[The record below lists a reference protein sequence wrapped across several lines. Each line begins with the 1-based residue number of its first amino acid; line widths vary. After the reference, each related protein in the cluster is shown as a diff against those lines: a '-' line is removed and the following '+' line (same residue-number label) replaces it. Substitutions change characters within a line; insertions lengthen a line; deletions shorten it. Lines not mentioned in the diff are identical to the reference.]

1 MTYSGFIEALLA
13 EAVLAKKTGDSGR
26 LAKMLAEE
34 DEPVKRTLLETVC
47 CEEFL
52 GGVCRNSDW
61 FKKQKN
67 RLELIAL
74 GEPCEDEREETMEIM
89 SKVPM
94 KKFQEKQKRKDAK
107 GSLRSLSYMKTRN
120 LALAAENKDEEIR
133 EIENKILSKIPDSL
147 KRLARMIGR
156 TGGSG
161 AGQGKGFSRASKS
174 DISGIT
180 VGNDLNSLLP
190 KEVAFLSSLQTQD
203 IFYKN
208 YAEKKLQVFS
218 SASSCEEK
226 KDRRDGPVI
235 ICLDTSSS
243 MAGEPLAVAKM
254 LTVAVSIYA
263 MRRKR
268 KILVVKYSDECY
280 HQVFTKRVADRER
293 LMKFLN
299 CYREGCN
306 DENVLFR
313 FIFTEFLPEEPAY
326 DAADILCIS
335 DFGWTQLEE
344 DVEDLISK
352 AKAGGMKFY
361 GLAVGCDSKGGH
373 ITCEAIEN
381 CDSKW
386 LWDNGECIE
395 S

>member
-1 MTYSGFIEALLA
+1 
-13 EAVLAKKTGDSGR
+13 
-26 LAKMLAEE
+26 MLDEE

-47 CEEFL
+47 CGKFL

-61 FKKQKN
+61 FKEQKN

-74 GEPCEDEREETMEIM
+74 GEPYEDEREEAMEMM

-94 KKFQEKQKRKDAK
+94 KKFQEKQKLKDVK
-107 GSLRSLSYMKTRN
+107 GPLKSLSYMKTRN
-120 LALAAENKDEEIR
+120 PVLAAGNKDEEMR
-133 EIENKILSKIPDSL
+133 EMENKILSKIPASL

-156 TGGSG
+156 TGGLG

-190 KEVAFLSSLQTQD
+190 KEVALLSNMHTQD

-218 SASSCEEK
+218 SASSGEEK

-235 ICLDTSSS
+235 ICLDTSGS
-243 MAGEPLAVAKM
+243 MAGKPMAVAKM

-268 KILVVKYSDECY
+268 KILVVKYSNKCC

-299 CYREGCN
+299 WYWEGCN
-306 DENVLFR
+306 DENGLFR
-313 FIFTEFLPEEPAY
+313 FIFTEFLPEEPAF

-335 DFGWTQLEE
+335 DFGWTRLEE
-344 DVEDLISK
+344 DVVDLINK
-352 AKAGGMKFY
+352 AKAGGMRFY
-361 GLAVGCDSKGGH
+361 GLAVGCDSGGGH
-373 ITCEAIEN
+373 SPYEAIEN

-386 LWDNGECIE
+386 LWNNGECIE
-395 S
+395 LSLMQV